1 MLNLTTDSISSFT
14 IMNTSNNT
22 TTSTTTTTNNNNNH
36 SNNDINNDSINGVN
50 FTDNI
55 NVYSSTNCRNYHT
68 HELCSISELN
78 EHLTQSIIYS
88 KNDHINKNE
97 EIITNLTYPLNVS
110 ISYSYPYYYSS
121 YPYQQFNI
129 QSSNQQTSNDY
140 LKQNQII
147 STLNKLNSTTELT
160 MLNNNNNNISTRK
173 TSLSTLTTATTT
185 VTTATIISTTQ
196 VTGNN
201 IYSNLLSPQFQTTK
215 LNMNYPELS
224 LHNLTS
230 NHLNE
235 TYLNDLKLIKTTIS
249 NYLPER
255 TTSIQSNHWCLTSNE
270 LRSMVHKRQ
279 INHEGN
285 IIVENGHNHVD
296 DIHRHRDN
304 NEVVDNEEEIY
315 DESEIDD
322 ESDLAHLSRA
332 QNNKSSSLSYEDKQN
347 LTYESEYSN
356 DSENSMC
363 SEVHIRLNPVN
374 RINHE
379 TVGRVKPDSSTSP
392 LSSASSHWSNKYEH
406 KSLNYHTPVSRNS
419 QSSSII
425 IHKSSSINNNN
436 SANEN
441 VNRISNNSIDDSTNI
456 KNLHLCEETNR
467 LNSTI
472 QTRIHDLN
480 YSGNL
485 TLDKNNNQIST
496 YTNGVLLQQS
506 NLQQHINTIGNI
518 AKFPQDQIVNN
529 FNKFFDHLD
538 NKSPVQSK
546 QFHPTSVDN
555 YNIDDGNLENGH
567 YKNDQLMRL
576 FNPPKL
582 NNSSSFEI
590 KGQNICSTQQHL
602 FQSQQTQQQIS
613 HSTPVYQTQRENYTD
628 YENNIVSMDKLQAC
642 IQSTYIGTTHT
653 TDSSTYS
660 QLEDLNLT
668 YDSTGPSS
676 NLSSNETS
684 SECLNYEKYNDI
696 CNKSNNITSNTNLT
710 NTVDNC
716 NVINSHNNNS
726 NNNTGIC
733 TISDM
738 KLPSSNTCVKQKRHR
753 TRFTPNQLNELE
765 RAFSKTHYPDIFM
778 REELALRIGLTE
790 SRVQV
795 WFQNRRAKWKKR
807 KKSGTPFRMTINSNS
822 LTKNV
827 SLTTNNSMKNIMN
840 GDNTYNN
847 ITCSNNLN
855 PYIQQLVPTAQTRS
869 LDGLNCSKLDINPT
883 NNLFLQSPTTYF
895 GDSSSNTNYPLFE
908 HSQSSIRKSQANSY
922 PFFSQL
928 EHIKDNMK
936 VNPYFVESNP
946 AGPFDQILQQRLGL
960 PQMHNIPEVSTLNQI
975 AYQTDL
981 QNDKQNL
988 DAVQGWHRKIDSLLT
1003 KQLES
1008 MHQHE
1013 QNEKSSTCE
1022 FNLVSTTSSGLLRN
1036 KIKNS
1041 NEIFTIPPNL
1051 INQNSSSMD
1060 SRDFLCI
1067 TGTTTITN
1075 STDDI
1080 DTTIAGQSNTLS
1092 NLMLTKISKD
1102 GLNNFN

>member
-1 MLNLTTDSISSFT
+1 MLNLTTDYISSFT

-22 TTSTTTTTNNNNNH
+22 TTTTTTNNNNNS
-36 SNNDINNDSINGVN
+36 SNNNDSINDVN

-55 NVYSSTNCRNYHT
+55 NVYSSTNSKNYHA
-68 HELCSISELN
+68 HELCSISESN
-78 EHLTQSIIYS
+78 EHLTHSIIYP
-88 KNDHINKNE
+88 KNDNINKNE

-110 ISYSYPYYYSS
+110 ISCSYPYYYS
-121 YPYQQFNI
+121 YPYPHFNI
-129 QSSNQQTSNDY
+129 QSSNQQTSNEY
-140 LKQNQII
+140 LKQNEII

-160 MLNNNNNNISTRK
+160 ILSNNNISTRK
-173 TSLSTLTTATTT
+173 TSLSTLTTTTA
-185 VTTATIISTTQ
+185 VTTATTMSATQ

-201 IYSNLLSPQFQTTK
+201 IYSNLLIPQFQTTK

-235 TYLNDLKLIKTTIS
+235 TYLNDLKLTKTTICD
-249 NYLPER
+249 YLPER
-255 TTSIQSNHWCLTSNE
+255 TTGIQSNHWCLTSNE
-270 LRSMVHKRQ
+270 SRNMVHKRQ
-279 INHEGN
+279 INNEGN

-296 DIHRHRDN
+296 DVHRHRDS

-315 DESEIDD
+315 YESEIDD

-332 QNNKSSSLSYEDKQN
+332 QNNKSLSYEDKQH

-356 DSENSMC
+356 DSENSVC

-406 KSLNYHTPVSRNS
+406 KSVNYHTSAGRNS
-419 QSSSII
+419 QCSSII
-425 IHKSSSINNNN
+425 IPKSSSINNNN
-436 SANEN
+436 SANES

-456 KNLHLCEETNR
+456 NNLHLCEETNR

-480 YSGNL
+480 YSDNL

-496 YTNGVLLQQS
+496 YTNGVLLQQ
-506 NLQQHINTIGNI
+506 LHLQQHQQHINTNANI
-518 AKFPQDQIVNN
+518 TKFPQDQTLNN
-529 FNKFFDHLD
+529 LNKFFDHFD
-538 NKSPVQSK
+538 NKSPVQKK
-546 QFHPTSVDN
+546 QFHSTSVDN
-555 YNIDDGNLENGH
+555 YNIDDDNPENGH
-567 YKNDQLMRL
+567 YKSDQLMRL

-582 NNSSSFEI
+582 NNSSPFEI
-590 KGQNICSTQQHL
+590 KDQNICSTQQHL

-653 TDSSTYS
+653 TNSSTYS

-710 NTVDNC
+710 NNINNC
-716 NVINSHNNNS
+716 NVISSHNNNG

-733 TISDM
+733 SISDM

-827 SLTTNNSMKNIMN
+827 NLTTNNCMKNIMN
-840 GDNTYNN
+840 GDNTYKN

-869 LDGLNCSKLDINPT
+869 LDGLSCSKLDINPT
-883 NNLFLQSPTTYF
+883 NTLFLQSPTTYF
-895 GDSSSNTNYPLFE
+895 GDSSSNTNCPLFE

-936 VNPYFVESNP
+936 VSPYFVESNP

-1003 KQLES
+1003 KQLNS
-1008 MHQHE
+1008 MHQNE

-1022 FNLVSTTSSGLLRN
+1022 FNLVSTTTSSGLLRN

-1041 NEIFTIPPNL
+1041 NEIVTIPPNV

-1075 STDDI
+1075 NTDNI
-1080 DTTIAGQSNTLS
+1080 DTTITGQSNTLS

-1102 GLNNFN
+1102 GLNHFN